1 MTKKDQEDKRG
12 LTVLITGVS
21 RGIGQA
27 LFRAF
32 GRRADTV
39 VIGVARNTDALKEL
53 ESLCRLEGLT
63 DCHLFAHDL
72 LKKELP
78 VALVSLLSAQRSL
91 DILINNAGAIVNK
104 PFAEITEDD
113 WMHCYR
119 TNVYAPYY
127 LIQQLI
133 SYLQRSELSHVVN
146 IGSMGGV
153 QGSSKFPGL
162 SAYSSSKAALIGMTE
177 CLAEEFSESP
187 IRFNCVNLG
196 AVQTEM
202 LSEAFPGYQA
212 KHRPEEV
219 ADWIMEFALTAGR
232 LMNGKSVQLS
242 DSTP

>member
-1 MTKKDQEDKRG
+1 MTKKDQEDKQGR
-12 LTVLITGVS
+12 TVLITGVS

-27 LFRAF
+27 LFLAF
-32 GRRADTV
+32 GRLEETC
-39 VIGVARNTDALKEL
+39 VIGLARNADALNEL
-53 ESLCRLEGLT
+53 RTKCRQEGLS

-78 VALVSLLSAQRSL
+78 GALLALLAERGSL
-91 DILINNAGAIVNK
+91 DVLINNAGAIVNK

-113 WMHCYR
+113 WLRCYQ
-119 TNVYAPYY
+119 TNVYAPYH
-127 LIQQLI
+127 LIQQVI
-133 SYLQRSELSHVVN
+133 SYLQQSTLSHVVN

-177 CLAEEFSESP
+177 CLAEEYSDSSV
-187 IRFNCVNLG
+187 RFNCVNLG

-202 LSEAFPGYQA
+202 LAEAFPGYRA
-212 KHRPEEV
+212 NHHPGEV
-219 ADWIMEFALTAGR
+219 ADWIMEFALRGGR